1 MPAPIIAL
9 GLTAGQLAALGIQGI
24 MQGIGIAS
32 SAGKA
37 NEQARLAMDSKR
49 SGQQMIEKA
58 KKRIEASNYSETLAV
73 NKELTDKALDALLAS
88 QAGYNLGATDQRFAA
103 SGAPEMQK
111 GLIKGLETFRDAEA
125 KQRDAIREKIVEGDT
140 RIAEQLASIELGEA
154 NQQFAEAQDAATMKG
169 AYDAQTAKMAGE
181 LGATALEAFTPSI
194 VSGIDNAAMKR
205 QLSRNVGEAGA
216 KDYFQ
221 KQFAGYDPAAEDD
234 KGRKGFEVFATS
246 GVSNPALQQEIIKNP
261 EFGKTFADLA
271 IGENTK
277 DDQITNFLLENLD
290 PTVVSS
296 IIKGLPG
303 RK

>member
-221 KQFAGYDPAAEDD
+221 KQFAGYDPAAEVDGK
-234 KGRKGFEVFATS
+234 KGYEAFATS